1 MAKHKIQKSNTYIF
15 VEICQNIGALIS
27 LKLADVMLHLT
38 NIRIAC
44 NQQCLC
50 IPAEFINFACLFGC
64 REEHILSI
72 INSRI
77 RIKLSCFNFASLP
90 KCLPLN
96 LNPIQQFF
104 QITHLAHFC
113 TSQPSISATIASIS
127 LRNWS
132 ILLTV
137 VFSSAFSSPISIISR
152 LSFAST

>member
-27 LKLADVMLHLT
+27 LKRADVMLHLT

-90 KCLPLN
+90 KCLPLD
-96 LNPIQQFF
+96 LNAIQQLF
-104 QITHLAHFC
+104 HEVHAAHA
-113 TSQPSISATIASIS
+113 SSSSPSISATMASIS
-127 LRNWS
+127 LRSWS
-132 ILLTV
+132 
-137 VFSSAFSSPISIISR
+137 
-152 LSFAST
+152 